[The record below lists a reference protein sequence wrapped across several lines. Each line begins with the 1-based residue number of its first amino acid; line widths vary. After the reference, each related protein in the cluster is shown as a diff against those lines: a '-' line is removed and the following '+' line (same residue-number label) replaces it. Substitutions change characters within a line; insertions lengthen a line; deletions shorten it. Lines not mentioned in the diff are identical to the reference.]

1 MEHVNVLLLG
11 EKRERLNEI
20 FKCLDKEKD
29 VHVFTVVSLSKA
41 TKINFRV
48 DFILVDCDSVNDYE
62 HLPFIRDW
70 NAVAIYTRFTKKN
83 KLLEAFKKGFVHF
96 LLVEDIYH
104 LPTQIRRLHRYSN
117 MTNIDFLKLLKEEYL
132 QLKRIE
138 TKYEYEK
145 NSSKLTSSEIN
156 ILKYIE
162 KGYTQSQI
170 AAELFISIRT
180 VKNHISNILKKT
192 KLNSSKEA
200 AIKARELE
208 LL

>member
-70 NAVAIYTRFTKKN
+70 NAVAIYTRFTKKTN
-83 KLLEAFKKGFVHF
+83 FWKPSKRDLYIFYLSKIYIIYLLRFDVYTA
-96 LLVEDIYH
+96 I
-104 LPTQIRRLHRYSN
+104 PT
-117 MTNIDFLKLLKEEYL
+117 
-132 QLKRIE
+132 
-138 TKYEYEK
+138 
-145 NSSKLTSSEIN
+145 
-156 ILKYIE
+156 
-162 KGYTQSQI
+162 
-170 AAELFISIRT
+170 
-180 VKNHISNILKKT
+180 
-192 KLNSSKEA
+192 
-200 AIKARELE
+200 
-208 LL
+208 

>member
-1 MEHVNVLLLG
+1 
-11 EKRERLNEI
+11 
-20 FKCLDKEKD
+20 
-29 VHVFTVVSLSKA
+29 
-41 TKINFRV
+41 
-48 DFILVDCDSVNDYE
+48 
-62 HLPFIRDW
+62 
-70 NAVAIYTRFTKKN
+70 
-83 KLLEAFKKGFVHF
+83 
-96 LLVEDIYH
+96 
-104 LPTQIRRLHRYSN
+104 

-132 QLKRIE
+132 RLKRIE

-145 NSSKLTSSEIN
+145 NSSKLTPSEIN